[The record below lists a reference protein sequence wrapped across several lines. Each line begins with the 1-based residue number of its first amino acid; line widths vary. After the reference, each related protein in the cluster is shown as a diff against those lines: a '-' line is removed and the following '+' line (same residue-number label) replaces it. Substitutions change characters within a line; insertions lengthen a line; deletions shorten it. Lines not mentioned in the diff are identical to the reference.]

1 MQDIFL
7 KYGITGAV
15 IVALAWYILRIED
28 RHRKERKE
36 YADRLMEQERKN
48 QEITGKMF
56 DKMIE
61 STDKNT
67 NILSGLKTILENK
80 NRNGR

>member
-7 KYGITGAV
+7 KYGISGAV
-15 IVALAWYILRIED
+15 IVALSWYILRIED

-36 YADRLMEQERKN
+36 YADRMMEQEKRN
-48 QEITGKMF
+48 QEVTGKMF

-67 NILSGLKTILENK
+67 NILSGLKTLLENK
-80 NRNGR
+80 NR